1 MWLLFLYME
10 VIDLSRIKTK
20 DNEKNIKVFDR
31 PVDIA
36 HNMKSGYIKAKTKTN
51 RSIEEK
57 NDSSYEYADE
67 ILEDM
72 TDEASSSA
80 YSFAKN
86 NFKKSV
92 QKKRTLDSEKRVNA
106 IKGKDIPIQNMHTNN
121 VTLNNTIPQ
130 KSMVERAKDRFVKN
144 SIKVKTVGATTI
156 KEKVVGFIKGG
167 SAAAVNTAKLAI
179 ANTKILI
186 AALIG
191 TGGIAILFT
200 IIICIIGL
208 VMGSS
213 FGIFM
218 ATEDTGAGY
227 TLNTVIQE
235 INEEYLAEIEK
246 IKTEVPHDDFII
258 SDTTPNW
265 KDILAVY
272 AVKVTTAH
280 KGAEVVTVDGEK
292 AELIREVFWDMT
304 KIIYET
310 ESYED
315 TDTIETTDEQ
325 GNVIEQEV
333 TVTRTRLL
341 VDIKNITIEEI
352 YDLYGF
358 DENEIL
364 LLQELLQTENNG
376 LWESVV

>member
-1 MWLLFLYME
+1 M
-10 VIDLSRIKTK
+10 IKLSRIKTK
-20 DNEKNIKVFDR
+20 DKEKNIKVFDR
-31 PVDIA
+31 TVDIA
-36 HNMKSGYIKAKTKTN
+36 HNMKAGYIKAKKKTN
-51 RSIEEK
+51 KSVEE
-57 NDSSYEYADE
+57 NNGSAYEYADE

-72 TDEASSSA
+72 ADETYSSA
-80 YSFAKN
+80 QSFAKS

-92 QKKRTLDSEKRVNA
+92 QKKRAVDSERRVNV
-106 IKGKDIPIQNMHTNN
+106 IKGKDITVQNMHPNN
-121 VTLNNTIPQ
+121 VMLDNSTQQ
-130 KSMVERAKDRFVKN
+130 KSMVERAKDRFVSN
-144 SIKVKTVGATTI
+144 SIKTKTIGATTL
-156 KEKVVGFIKGG
+156 KEKVVEFIKGG
-167 SAAAVNTAKLAI
+167 YTAAVNTAKLAI

-218 ATEDTGAGY
+218 ATEDTGTGY

-246 IKTEVPHDDFII
+246 IKTEVPHDDFEM

-272 AVKVTTAH
+272 AVKVTTAQE
-280 KGAEVVTVDGEK
+280 GAEVVTVDEEK

-304 KIIYET
+304 EIVYET

-325 GNVIEQEV
+325 GNAIEQEV
-333 TVTRTRLL
+333 AVTKTRL
-341 VDIKNITIEEI
+341 VIGIKNITANEVAQD
-352 YDLYGF
+352 YCF
-358 DENEIL
+358 DEFQIL
-364 LLQELLQTENNG
+364 QLQEIINAKSQG
-376 LWESVV
+376 LWTFLI

>member
-1 MWLLFLYME
+1 ME

-20 DNEKNIKVFDR
+20 DNEKNIKVFDKT
-31 PVDIA
+31 VDIA
-36 HNMKSGYIKAKTKTN
+36 HNMKAGYIKAKTKTN
-51 RSIEEK
+51 RNVEE
-57 NDSSYEYADE
+57 NNGSTYEYANE

-80 YSFAKN
+80 QSFAKS

-92 QKKRTLDSEKRVNA
+92 QKKRALDSEKRVNV
-106 IKGKDIPIQNMHTNN
+106 IKSKDVPIQNMYTNN
-121 VTLNNTIPQ
+121 TPRNNTIPQ
-130 KSMVERAKDRFVKN
+130 KSMVARAKDRFVKN
-144 SIKVKTVGATTI
+144 SIKAKTVGATTI
-156 KEKVVGFIKGG
+156 KEKIVGFIKRG
-167 SAAAVNTAKLAI
+167 STAAATTAKLAI

-186 AALIG
+186 AALMG

-218 ATEDTGAGY
+218 ATEDTGTGY

-246 IKTEVPHDDFII
+246 IKTEVPHDDFEM

-265 KDILAVY
+265 KDILAIY
-272 AVKVTTAH
+272 AVKVTTAED
-280 KGAEVVTVDGEK
+280 GAEVVTVDEEK

-304 KIIYET
+304 EIIYET
-310 ESYED
+310 EPYED
-315 TDTIETTDEQ
+315 TDTIETTDDQ
-325 GNVIEQEV
+325 GNTIEQEV
-333 TVTRTRLL
+333 TVTKTRLFI
-341 VDIKNITIEEI
+341 DIQNKTATDVAVE
-352 YDLYGF
+352 YGF
-358 DENEIL
+358 NESQFFQL
-364 LLQELLQTENNG
+364 NELTQTNNKV
-376 LWESVV
+376 LWEDLV